1 MSLDD
6 TFDFGFSPQGE
17 LVIDADTHDV
27 YKSEKD
33 ELKIQLSYNRI
44 KSISNNWF
52 VDEVGADLEEIIG
65 RSCDEATAEYGKLKI
80 IDVLTFDGLW
90 DEKEIFIK
98 SEILDNVNIIY
109 NIYLKLYQQET
120 EVVYSYEIDV
130 ELDLVKGVHVRYG
143 WEPRREL

>member
-17 LVIDADTHDV
+17 IVIDADTHDV

-80 IDVLTFDGLW
+80 IDVLTFGGLW
-90 DEKEIFIK
+90 NEKEIFIK
-98 SEILDNVNIIY
+98 SEIIDNVNIIY

-120 EVVYSYEIDV
+120 EEVYSYEIDV

-143 WEPRREL
+143 WEPRR